1 MQGNYGCKF
10 RVEIQSNRTA
20 GKGWRSGAGHKVE
33 LDFGILPWDA
43 AQWPASNMLGFRPSV
58 NERSHFLIRMKDSDK
73 EAGDAQ
79 NQRSIW
85 QAEWTGLG
93 DRVEAGGEEER
104 GF

>member
-20 GKGWRSGAGHKVE
+20 GKGWRSGAGRKVE

>member
-1 MQGNYGCKF
+1 MV
-10 RVEIQSNRTA
+10 R
-20 GKGWRSGAGHKVE
+20 
-33 LDFGILPWDA
+33 
-43 AQWPASNMLGFRPSV
+43 FRPSV